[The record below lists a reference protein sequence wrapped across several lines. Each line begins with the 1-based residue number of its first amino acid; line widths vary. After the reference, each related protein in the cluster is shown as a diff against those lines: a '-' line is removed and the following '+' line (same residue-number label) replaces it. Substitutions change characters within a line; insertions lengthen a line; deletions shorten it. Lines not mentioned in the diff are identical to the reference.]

1 MLMGV
6 PIKGVQKTTLV
17 DFSPHV
23 AATVFLGGCCFRCG
37 FCHNPELVVGHE
49 SLPTTSEDELFEFL
63 KSREGFIDGVCVSGG
78 EPTVNKE
85 LPEFLKKIKALG
97 LKVKLDTNG
106 TNPEM
111 LRELIKCKI
120 LDKVAMDI
128 KGKPED
134 YDEIT
139 GVKVDISKIKE
150 SVEILKG
157 SDIDYEFRITLLPDY
172 HSQEDLITIGE
183 WLKGAKLMVLQ
194 KFENVKPLINKEF
207 QTKRQYML
215 NDYISLR
222 ESLKPYF
229 KEVKLNFLE

>member
-111 LRELIKCKI
+111 LRELINSKI

-150 SVEILKG
+150 SVEILKN